1 MEAISQWS
9 VGKRQGVPLKSIGEW
24 RIIYTI
30 ASMPRMPQRLM
41 GIDYGRVRI
50 GIATCDELGISTRPL
65 GFVPRD
71 TDAQAAAIIAGLA
84 KREGAQALVI
94 GIPLHANGDA
104 GGNVRWVREFVK
116 ELAKVC
122 ALKVYEV
129 DERYSSS
136 EAEEALKE
144 EGKWPATKGQVD
156 AKSAAILL
164 RRWLDGES

>member
-1 MEAISQWS
+1 MAPD
-9 VGKRQGVPLKSIGEW
+9 VPPVPAAPAHAGKRP
-24 RIIYTI
+24 
-30 ASMPRMPQRLM
+30 PQRLL
-41 GIDYGRVRI
+41 GVDYGRVRI

-65 GFVPRD
+65 GFVPRES
-71 TDAQAAAIIAGLA
+71 DAKAAAIVAELA
-84 KREGAQALVI
+84 RRERVTGVVI
-94 GIPLHANGDA
+94 GLPLHANGDA
-104 GGNVRWVREFVK
+104 GGNVRWVRDFLK

-122 ALKVYEV
+122 ALPVHEV

-164 RRWLDGES
+164 RRWLNGEE

>member
-1 MEAISQWS
+1 MAAQRAFSANFE
-9 VGKRQGVPLKSIGEW
+9 KYIGEGIGV
-24 RIIYTI
+24 RKLVDTI
-30 ASMPRMPQRLM
+30 ASMSRAPQRLM
-41 GIDYGRVRI
+41 GLDYGRVRI

-65 GFVPRD
+65 GFVPRE
-71 TDAQAAAIIAGLA
+71 TDAKAAAIIASLA
-84 KREGAQALVI
+84 HREGAQALVI
-94 GIPLHANGDA
+94 GLPLHANGDT
-104 GGNVRWVREFVK
+104 GGNVRWVREFLK

-122 ALKVYEV
+122 VLKVHEV

-136 EAEEALKE
+136 EAEAALKE